1 MYIVHLEMA
10 NFMGTRCI
18 CVKLVIEISKTNLC
32 VCVSC
37 GRGVTKKMC
46 KIYQKNEY
54 DFRQFV
60 VFQCLGDCIY
70 ETGSAYICLSCHTTL
85 TKTNIANPI
94 VPYHVKEEK

>member
-1 MYIVHLEMA
+1 M
-10 NFMGTRCI
+10 
-18 CVKLVIEISKTNLC
+18 
-32 VCVSC
+32 CVSC

-70 ETGSAYICLSCHTTL
+70 ETGSAYICHVTLHLQRLILQIQLSH
-85 TKTNIANPI
+85 IM
-94 VPYHVKEEK
+94 